1 MVIYVIR
8 EVAVVDNGSNSVI
21 SFIHHYFDNFGLG
34 EQTVHLRADN
44 CTGQN
49 KNKYMISYLCWRVLT
64 GLHSKITL
72 SFFASRT
79 YKVLS

>member
-1 MVIYVIR
+1 MVIYVIP
-8 EVAVVDNGSNSVI
+8 EVAVVDKGSNSVI

-34 EQTVHLRADN
+34 EQTVQLRADN

-49 KNKYMISYLCWRVLT
+49 KNKYVISYLCCRILT

-72 SFFASRT
+72 SFLPVGHI
-79 YKVLS
+79 KILS